1 MARHTMPLQFKNLL
15 ARKDSSVFA
24 GYRVFINTKQQFKI
38 VCKADE
44 THRCFVA
51 DSEGNV
57 LFNFDDTWSDAQ
69 VWKTL
74 EIANKAYQ
82 LGSLQAGHK
91 QEIQNTLIQK
101 VELLEARLKEK
112 EHSEKLLQAVY
123 RISELTSDSS
133 IKIDDFYQQIHEV
146 VGELVDASNFYI
158 CKIDASERNLDFV
171 YFRDG
176 KHYKHPS
183 RELSDGF
190 TELVIRSGNTV
201 LLSRKDMEDLCARGV
216 TKKRIG
222 VSDSWL
228 GVPLF
233 LSDKIVGVVVVQSY
247 VTGFMYS
254 EADVH
259 LLTFVSQHVSTAIKR
274 REEAEFERQEKVRL
288 EFAAEHDELT
298 QLPNRL
304 AIYSAIDALMNGTD
318 VNHKKAF
325 SVLFIDLDG
334 FKQVND
340 SFGHQIGDSLL
351 KIVANKLKSIIRAG
365 DKVGR
370 LGGDE
375 FIIIL
380 SDMLVRDPAYEIAN
394 RIVSDFARPVRIEG
408 CEVSVGASIGIA
420 HSDAGYQ
427 SADEILRAA
436 DEAMYNAKALGKN
449 RYQEF
454 V

>member
-1 MARHTMPLQFKNLL
+1 MFFK
-15 ARKDSSVFA
+15 
-24 GYRVFINTKQQFKI
+24 TKQQCKI
-38 VCKADE
+38 IRGAEDE
-44 THRCFVA
+44 GNRCFVA
-51 DSEGNV
+51 DDEGNL
-57 LFNFDDTWSDAQ
+57 LFNFDETWSDAQ

-74 EIANKAYQ
+74 DIANKAYHY
-82 LGSLQAGHK
+82 GSQ
-91 QEIQNTLIQK
+91 QPNYRQK
-101 VELLEARLKEK
+101 MQDALTQKIELLEERLKEK
-112 EHSEKLLQAVY
+112 ENSEKLLQAVY
-123 RISELTSDSS
+123 KISELTSDSS
-133 IKIDDFYQQIHEV
+133 IEIDDFYQQIHEV

-158 CKIDASERNLDFV
+158 CKTDTAERNLDFV

-176 KHYKHPS
+176 NHAKHPS
-183 RELSDGF
+183 REMSDGF

-201 LLSRKDMEDLCARGV
+201 LLSRKDMEDLCARGI

-228 GVPLF
+228 GVPLV

-247 VTGFMYS
+247 VNGFMYS
-254 EADVH
+254 KADVH

-288 EFAAEHDELT
+288 EFAAKHDELT
-298 QLPNRL
+298 QLPNRQ
-304 AIYSAIDALMNGTD
+304 AIYSAIDVLMNGID
-318 VNHKKAF
+318 VNCKRAF

-334 FKQVND
+334 FKLVND
-340 SFGHQIGDSLL
+340 SFGHQVGDSLL
-351 KIVANKLKSIIRAG
+351 MIVANKLKSIIRTG
-365 DKVGR
+365 DTVGR

-375 FIIIL
+375 FIIVL
-380 SDMLVRDPAYEIAN
+380 SDMLDREPAYEIAN
-394 RIVSDFARPVRIEG
+394 RIVSAFAKPLRIEG

-420 HSDAGYQ
+420 HSDAAYQ